1 MFLRK
6 DCFGMILLSGL
17 LALWIWI
24 SKSVQIWELLSH
36 YLFKLSPSLLL
47 LRFQWC
53 HRLFLLMVS
62 HKPCTHF
69 SFFFSFCL
77 NNFKWSVFKLI
88 DLFGPI
94 WWWCS
99 LLNSSVQSFYLQLQN
114 FCCSSLSVVLGV
126 NWGCLFDAFLVSWV
140 RVVLLQTSLLELLFL
155 HPIGFELSCFH
166 CHFFLESF
174 RFPFL
179 FLQ

>member
-1 MFLRK
+1 MKYSLLEVFIFQHFEYIISLSPDLQCFCWIPLYEIFFRLLFLKFLLYLILDNFIIMFLRK

-114 FCCSSLSVVLGV
+114 FCCSSL
-126 NWGCLFDAFLVSWV
+126 
-140 RVVLLQTSLLELLFL
+140 
-155 HPIGFELSCFH
+155 
-166 CHFFLESF
+166 
-174 RFPFL
+174 
-179 FLQ
+179 